1 MMYLYCSYVSGILL
15 MNIKK
20 LLMVVNM
27 FGKVNNVYGY
37 LLFDLYFIICL

>member
-1 MMYLYCSYVSGILL
+1 MTHLYCSYVSGILS

-20 LLMVVNM
+20 PLMVVNM

-37 LLFDLYFIICL
+37 LLFDSHLIICF